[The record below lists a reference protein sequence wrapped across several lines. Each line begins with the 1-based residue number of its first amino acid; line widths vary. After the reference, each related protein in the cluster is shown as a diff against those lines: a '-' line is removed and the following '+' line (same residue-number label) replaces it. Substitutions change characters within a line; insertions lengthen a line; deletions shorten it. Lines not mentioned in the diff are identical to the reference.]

1 MVHEFATLFQM
12 ADTSTLGT
20 SFIQHS
26 SVFTQ
31 TEELMKANKN
41 VDTELLMSDLDYVVQ
56 EFTNLVMTQG
66 LRSQDQK
73 RLNHQVKPCHCVVR
87 AQKAELSVLALEYH
101 MFRQHCSRYQLSAE
115 SPASIPAALQ
125 KLESDYNQMRDKILA
140 GIPLNHL
147 KPLAID
153 CDVSIGDVLENQGR
167 SSVTLSEKTKDK
179 GGILPESSQDA
190 GGTSRNTNTV
200 RANVPGQSQS
210 NTCQDLNTGELWYD
224 AEEDF
229 HPSSFPAKV
238 ENHPEMSKDAE
249 LAKEKKMT
257 PGFTVPN
264 TANNVTEA
272 NTQTVPCISKS
283 FGVSSTSK
291 PRATFVQEQ
300 YSAMVAF
307 DTLMT
312 ELTRMHPDVARQNIV
327 AALMELWEHYKSD
340 ICFLPLNIIIQM
352 ASDLLSRP
360 ANVMPP
366 EENIFTN
373 K

>member
-73 RLNHQVKPCHCVVR
+73 R
-87 AQKAELSVLALEYH
+87 
-101 MFRQHCSRYQLSAE
+101 SAE

>member
-153 CDVSIGDVLENQGR
+153 CDV
-167 SSVTLSEKTKDK
+167 
-179 GGILPESSQDA
+179 DA